1 MYIKK
6 SPKTT
11 KRWWADR
18 RVSRRKVMASMG
30 GAGLG
35 AVAIGIV
42 GCGDD
47 DDDAP
52 AAAQAPAAQTPAAQ
66 TPAAQAPAEQM
77 PDEQMPTE
85 QMPDEAPAPA
95 PEPAADVERDL
106 IVAQATLWTT
116 LDQELASVNESQEA
130 SVNEHA
136 QLMRYAIK
144 PTVFDGDYLQQSV
157 AGQRDDFQMMLAE
170 DWDRSDDRT
179 TYTFKLREGVASPW
193 GNELTAD
200 DVVYTQDRKFH
211 LNLIGAFVQDFALGL
226 YRNRDDFD
234 IDSQVQRI
242 DDYTVQF
249 RLPQPFTTFEHAIA
263 NNHGGSV
270 VDSRRLIENSTEAD
284 PWAAEW
290 AVNNAHG
297 HGPYY
302 VESFTQGQEAL
313 WLRNENWV
321 GGNPN
326 RPERMIWRV
335 VPETSTRLSLV
346 KRGDVHIARQM
357 LAREQVD
364 AAASEGIFVPDAFTD
379 LSLWATMNFGVQPFD
394 DVRVRQA
401 FLQTIPYDE
410 VINTVYQGRARR
422 QFGMVW
428 DPIPGSRPD
437 LFEPYVKTDIDSAR
451 ALLEEAGLG
460 DGFSFEMGFELAFP
474 DQEEAVIL
482 MRESAAQAGID
493 MQLKGLTPSESN
505 ENRSIG
511 DEGLPGFMTRD
522 YAIVQTIPYYLG
534 LFFTPD
540 SILNWA
546 GWHKGRAQSAEFWQ
560 ALEAGVNV
568 GDDLSEEA
576 FAHFADAQRI
586 VAEDAPMA
594 WMCWTDPSWIW
605 RDNLGGYYHR
615 TDNQIDYGE
624 VFFTS

>member
-1 MYIKK
+1 MYTKK

-35 AVAIGIV
+35 AVALGVV

-47 DDDAP
+47 DDDSGAASQTP
-52 AAAQAPAAQTPAAQ
+52 ASQTAAAQTPAEQTAAAQTAAEQTAAAQ
-66 TPAAQAPAEQM
+66 TPADDP
-77 PDEQMPTE
+77 
-85 QMPDEAPAPA
+85 
-95 PEPAADVERDL
+95 ERDL
-106 IVAQATLWTT
+106 IVAQASLWTT
-116 LDQELASVNESQEA
+116 LDQEIASVNESQEA

-136 QLMRYAIK
+136 QMMRYAIA
-144 PTVFDGDYLQQSV
+144 PTQFEGDYMQQQV
-157 AGQRDDFQMMLAE
+157 DGTRDSFQMMLAE
-170 DWDRSDDRT
+170 DWTKSDDGL
-179 TYTFKLREGVASPW
+179 TYTFKLKEGVASPW

-200 DVVYTQDRKFH
+200 DVIYTQKRKME
-211 LNLIGAFVQDFALGL
+211 LKLIGGFLQNFAM
-226 YRNRDDFD
+226 DVFEEDQF
-234 IDSQVQRI
+234 SRI
-242 DDYTVQF
+242 DEYTVEF
-249 RLPQPFTTFEHAIA
+249 RLNRPFQTFEHGIA

-270 VDSRRLIENSTEAD
+270 ADSQRLIDNSTEDD

-290 AVNNAHG
+290 ATNNAHG

-302 VESFTQGQEAL
+302 VDSFTQGDQAT
-313 WLRNENWV
+313 WLRNDNWV

-326 RPERMIWRV
+326 MPERMIWRV

-357 LAREQVD
+357 LAREQID
-364 AAASEGIFVPDAFTD
+364 AAAGEGIFVPDAFTD
-379 LSLWATMNFGVQPFD
+379 LSIWATMNFGVQPFD

-401 FLQTIPYDE
+401 FLNTIPYDE

-422 QFGMVW
+422 QYGMVW
-428 DPIPGSRPD
+428 DPIPGARPD
-437 LFEPYVKTDIDSAR
+437 LFEGTVQTDIDKAR
-451 ALLEEAGLG
+451 ALLAEAGLE

-482 MRESAAQAGID
+482 MRESAAEAGID

-505 ENRSIG
+505 ENRSVG

-546 GWHKGRAQSAEFWQ
+546 GWHKGRGQSAEFFESLQ
-560 ALEAGVNV
+560 AGVDV
-568 GDDLSEEA
+568 GDDLSA
-576 FAHFADAQRI
+576 AAHAHYADAQQA
-586 VAEDAPMA
+586 VADDNPMA
-594 WMCWTDPSWIW
+594 WMAWTDPSWIF
-605 RDNLGGYYHR
+605 RDNVGGYYHR
-615 TDNQIDYGE
+615 TDNQLDYGE
-624 VFFTS
+624 MFFTS

>member
-35 AVAIGIV
+35 AVALGVV

-47 DDDAP
+47 DDGAVSQTPTDQTP
-52 AAAQAPAAQTPAAQ
+52 TDQTPTDQTPADQ
-66 TPAAQAPAEQM
+66 TPADQT
-77 PDEQMPTE
+77 PTD
-85 QMPDEAPAPA
+85 QTPTDQTPVDP
-95 PEPAADVERDL
+95 ERDL
-106 IVAQATLWTT
+106 VVAQASLWTT

-130 SVNEHA
+130 TVNEHA
-136 QLMRYAIK
+136 QMMRYAIE
-144 PTVFDGDYLQQSV
+144 PTKFEGDYLQQNV
-157 AGQRDDFQMMLAE
+157 GGTREDFQLMLAE
-170 DWDRSDDRT
+170 DWTVSDDRQ
-179 TYTFKLREGVASPW
+179 TYTFKLKEGVMSPW

-200 DVVYTQDRKFH
+200 DVIYTQKRK
-211 LNLIGAFVQDFALGL
+211 LELALIGGFVQNFAL
-226 YRNRDDFD
+226 DIFD
-234 IDSQVQRI
+234 EDQFSRI
-242 DDYTVQF
+242 DEYTVEF
-249 RLPQPFTTFEHAIA
+249 RLNRPFDTFAHGIA

-270 VDSRRLIENSTEAD
+270 VDSQRLMDNATEDD

-290 AVNNAHG
+290 AINNSHG

-302 VESFTQGQEAL
+302 TESFTQGNQAL
-313 WLRNENWV
+313 WLRNDNWV

-364 AAASEGIFVPDAFTD
+364 AAAGEGIFVPDAFTD
-379 LSLWATMNFGVQPFD
+379 LSIWATMNFGVQPFD

-401 FLQTIPYDE
+401 FLNTIPYDE

-437 LFEPYVKTDIDSAR
+437 LFEGTVQTDIDKAR
-451 ALLEEAGLG
+451 ALMAEAGLE
-460 DGFSFEMGFELAFP
+460 DGFSFEMGYELAFP
-474 DQEEAVIL
+474 DQEETVLL
-482 MRESAAQAGID
+482 MREAAAEAGID

-546 GWHKGRAQSAEFWQ
+546 GWDKDRAQSAEFFE
-560 ALEAGVNV
+560 ALQAGVNV
-568 GDDLSEEA
+568 GNDLSEEA
-576 FAHFADAQRI
+576 FAHYADAQRF
-586 VAEDAPMA
+586 VAEDNPMA
-594 WMCWTDPSWIW
+594 WIAWTDPSWIF
-605 RDNLGGYYHR
+605 RDNVAGYYHR
-615 TDNQIDYGE
+615 TDNQLDYGE
-624 VFFTS
+624 MFFTS